1 MKEDKKDPKK
11 AIARDTLVLLLVLL
25 IASVLVLIFPQN
37 RDNVIDTSLNFLIE
51 MMLILPAVMVILG
64 IFAVFVPK
72 EFIRKHL
79 GKGSGIKGILIG
91 MVLGALPT
99 GPLYIAFPMA
109 SAMIKKGART
119 SSIIAFLSAW
129 ACIKIPQEMV
139 ELKFLGLEFMILR
152 LGLTIFF
159 VMIMSVLIERIMEW
173 SDGRKQMIVK
183 EDPTWKY

>member
-1 MKEDKKDPKK
+1 M
-11 AIARDTLVLLLVLL
+11 ILIVLLM
-25 IASVLVLIFPQN
+25 ITIFPEN
-37 RDNVIDTSLNFLIE
+37 REKVIDTSWSFLVE

-91 MVLGALPT
+91 MFLGALPT

-139 ELKFLGLEFMILR
+139 ELKFLGLEFMLLR

-159 VMIMSVLIERIMEW
+159 VIVMSVLIEKIMER
-173 SDGRKQMIVK
+173 SEIKKNSLSRG
-183 EDPTWKY
+183 